1 MPSNPKNVRKC
12 YACHEHSDKSE
23 MLRFVR
29 TPDGKVEFDESG
41 KADGRGVWIHN
52 NESCKKTAVKRK
64 FLNSAFK
71 TAVPQELYDGLVE

>member
-1 MPSNPKNVRKC
+1 
-12 YACHEHSDKSE
+12 